1 MFAISPDQSLLWL
14 AIRQGCGI
22 GRFVPNAADGSAQG
36 TSGRRSVPRKS
47 ITSPVSHHRATPA
60 LPSIG

>member
-14 AIRQGCGI
+14 AIRQGWGV
-22 GRFVPNAADGSAQG
+22 GQFVPNVADGSAPA
-36 TSGRRSVPRKS
+36 TTGRPSIRRKS
-47 ITSPVSHHRATPA
+47 ITSPVSHRRASHA

>member
-14 AIRQGCGI
+14 AIRQGWGI
-22 GRFVPNAADGSAQG
+22 GRFSPNAADGSAQEA
-36 TSGRRSVPRKS
+36 SGRRSVPRKS
-47 ITSPVSHHRATPA
+47 ITSPVSHRRITPA